1 MLTNC
6 KLSQLSALRI
16 STWNTKKSRMKGFS
30 SAFCIHVCV
39 YIYNYIYIHMYTVYI
54 LIHIQYIYIYH
65 SWSVNGFFFG
75 HIFMLPGD
83 YLARIAFWQKM
94 TWNDASPQSCWHRCP
109 TLVRE
114 IETRWNFQG
123 SPVFQRGVIHPSTS
137 DRNAFQLW
145 KVVHQKHGQGWL
157 GQ

>member
-54 LIHIQYIYIYH
+54 LIHIQYIYIYITVGLWMG
-65 SWSVNGFFFG
+65 SFLDTFSCYQVTILQELLSDRKWPEMMRVRRVV
-75 HIFMLPGD
+75 D
-83 YLARIAFWQKM
+83 
-94 TWNDASPQSCWHRCP
+94 TDAPPWCEKSK
-109 TLVRE
+109 LDE
-114 IETRWNFQG
+114 ISKGLQC
-123 SPVFQRGVIHPSTS
+123 SRGVWYTPRLRTEMLSSFERWFIKSTGR
-137 DRNAFQLW
+137 DD
-145 KVVHQKHGQGWL
+145 
-157 GQ
+157 